1 MTYVWEKNDTF
12 TQHFISGDVVNL
24 NPAWTAYAYLKQEF
38 GKMFPARVDSV
49 SRGGDVVYIRVG
61 GKPLPFGAQVLTKR
75 GQA

>member
-12 TQHFISGDVVNL
+12 TQHFISGDVV
-24 NPAWTAYAYLKQEF
+24 
-38 GKMFPARVDSV
+38 
-49 SRGGDVVYIRVG
+49 YIRIG